1 MTIQGKIFTL
11 NYPTPK
17 VAELVIRKKKGERFY
32 FICFIA
38 FSNVIYEIK
47 NLGIEKRD
55 KVSIVYNLSS
65 KKYTTKNG
73 TDRWSTS
80 AIIDGIELIEKDIV
94 KQTEFIFVDSETGE
108 IIENV
113 DNTSNL

>member
-1 MTIQGKIFTL
+1 MTIQGKIFAL
-11 NYPTPK
+11 NYISPK
-17 VAELVIRKKKGERFY
+17 FAELVIRKKKGDRFY
-32 FICFIA
+32 FISFIA
-38 FSNVIYEIK
+38 FSNMVNQIK
-47 NLGIEKRD
+47 NFGIEKRD

-73 TDRWSTS
+73 IDRWSTS

-108 IIENV
+108 IIDNV